1 MNTPPPSFHVLA
13 KPAGARCNLACRYCF
28 YLPKAQLYAGGNFH
42 MSDDLLEEF
51 LRQYIEAQQLPAV
64 TIAWQGGEPTLMG
77 LDFYRRSVAL
87 AERFARP
94 GMQVGYTIQTNGTL
108 LDDAWCEFF
117 KQHNFLVGISI
128 DGPQALHDAYR
139 VDRRGRGTFVRVMK
153 GLRLL
158 QEHGVEYNIL
168 CTVHAANGDHPLDVY
183 RFLRDEAGGRFVQFI
198 PIVERDNETSV
209 QEETTVTDRSVRP
222 AQWGRFLCTVFDEWV
237 HRDVGEMFVQ
247 HFDTTLAAW
256 IGHPP
261 GLCTFAPT
269 CGAAVALEHNGD
281 LYSCDHFV
289 EPDCF
294 LGNITEM
301 PLAELVG
308 SAKQRQFGEDKRDT
322 LPGFCR
328 ECPVLFACNG
338 GCPRNRFATTPD
350 GEPGLNY
357 LCEGYRTF
365 FAHIDRPMRIMADLL
380 RQGRYADEVM
390 AMLDAEE
397 NAGGE
402 KMAKIGRNDPC
413 PCGSGLKYK
422 KCCGR

>member
-28 YLPKAQLYAGGNFH
+28 YLSKQEFYPGGTFR
-42 MSDDLLEEF
+42 MSDSLLEEF
-51 LRQYIEAQQLPAV
+51 LRQYIEAQQVPAV
-64 TIAWQGGEPTLMG
+64 TIAWQGGEPTLMD
-77 LDFYRRSVAL
+77 LDFYRRSVEL
-87 AERFARP
+87 AEGFAKP

-108 LDDAWCEFF
+108 LDEEWCKFF

-128 DGPQALHDAYR
+128 DGPKALHDAYR
-139 VDRRGRGTFVRVMK
+139 VDRRGRGTFARVME
-153 GLRLL
+153 GLALL

-183 RFLRDEAGGRFVQFI
+183 RFFRDEAGAQFVQFI
-198 PIVERDNETSV
+198 PIVEREGD
-209 QEETTVTDRSVRP
+209 TVTDRSVGP

-237 HRDVGEMFVQ
+237 RHDVGEMFVQ
-247 HFDTTLAAW
+247 HFDAALAAW
-256 IGHPP
+256 VGHPP
-261 GLCTFAPT
+261 GLCTFAPV
-269 CGAAVALEHNGD
+269 CGAAVVLEHNGD

-289 EPDCF
+289 EPDHY
-294 LGNITEM
+294 LGNITAT

-308 SAKQRQFGEDKRDT
+308 SAQQQRFGQDKRAT
-322 LPGFCR
+322 LPRFCR
-328 ECPVLFACNG
+328 ECPVRFACHG

-365 FAHIDRPMRIMADLL
+365 FGHINLPMRIMADLL

-390 AMLDAEE
+390 AILAQEKQ
-397 NAGGE
+397 GE
-402 KMAKIGRNDPC
+402 TQEPIKIG
-413 PCGSGLKYK
+413 
-422 KCCGR
+422 

>member
-13 KPAGARCNLACRYCF
+13 KPAGARCNLACCYCF
-28 YLPKAQLYAGGNFH
+28 YLVKQELYPGGTFR
-42 MSDDLLEEF
+42 MSDSLLEEF
-51 LRQYIEAQQLPAV
+51 LRQYIEAQQVPAV

-77 LDFYRRSVAL
+77 LDFFRRSVEL
-87 AERFARP
+87 AEHYRKP
-94 GMQVGYTIQTNGTL
+94 GMQVSYTIQTNGTL
-108 LDDAWCEFF
+108 LDAEWCAFF
-117 KQHNFLVGISI
+117 REHNFLVGISI
-128 DGPQALHDAYR
+128 DGPKALHDAYR
-139 VDRRGRGTFVRVMK
+139 VDRQGRGTFDRVTE
-153 GLRLL
+153 GRRLL

-168 CTVHAANGDHPLDVY
+168 CAVHAANADHPLDVY
-183 RFLRDEAGGRFVQFI
+183 RFFRDEAGAKFIQFI
-198 PIVERDNETSV
+198 PIVAREGDTA
-209 QEETTVTDRSVRP
+209 TDRSVRP
-222 AQWGRFLCTVFDEWV
+222 VQWGRFLCTVFDEWV
-237 HRDVGEMFVQ
+237 RHDVGEMFVQ
-247 HFDTTLAAW
+247 HFDAALAAW

-390 AMLDAEE
+390 AILAQETR
-397 NAGGE
+397 GE
-402 KMAKIGRNDPC
+402 SGKQTKIGPNDPC

-422 KCCGR
+422 RCYGR